1 MSLRGTAGL
10 RFNPA
15 YETELATPR
24 SDSQTGG
31 SYVLVVVVV
40 VLVAASRSN
49 CTGITP
55 RRLDQ
60 LLEPSALI
68 GGRTA
73 VW

>member
-1 MSLRGTAGL
+1 
-10 RFNPA
+10 
-15 YETELATPR
+15 
-24 SDSQTGG
+24 
-31 SYVLVVVVV
+31 VVVVV
-40 VLVAASRSN
+40 VVGAASRSN

-73 VW
+73 VWYANPFVTTSELVNVWSG